1 MTTELENAGVQP
13 WLAEAV
19 ERLVRG
25 DSSTLE
31 AVLVAVGEPRAINE
45 TQTRCRLHFLAR
57 DGNGFPR
64 TEALAAML
72 AKQVIDYCIPRSR
85 VNEAVEHFHRT
96 GSTELIV
103 RLGKEATELFVEAG
117 TSGEGG
123 ELLLYLLLERV
134 LGVPQLICK
143 MSVKTS
149 AEMHVHGSDGIHGKV
164 LPDGTLALYWGEAKL
179 YGDLGAAVRR
189 CFEGVAPYLSDHTG
203 QRRKR
208 DVLLLRDNLDVGD
221 PDLTEALR
229 RFFVE
234 ETRESARVEFRAACL
249 VGFDRKE
256 YPNPDDL
263 DVVAELTEV
272 IAEQVAS
279 RVTDHRLASFEIE
292 VFCLPFPSVQD
303 FRDSVQRSLQG

>member
-1 MTTELENAGVQP
+1 MATDLEKAGVEA

-25 DSSTLE
+25 EASTLDS
-31 AVLVAVGEPRAINE
+31 VLLSVGDPKQINE
-45 TQTRCRLHFLAR
+45 TETRCRLHFLTR

-64 TEALAAML
+64 AEALAAML
-72 AKQVIDYCIPRSR
+72 GKQVVDYCIPRSR
-85 VNEAVEHFHRT
+85 ISEAMEHYEST

-103 RLGKEATELFVEAG
+103 RLGKEATDLFAQSA

-134 LGVPQLICK
+134 LQVPQLLCK

-149 AEMHVHGSDGIHGKV
+149 TEMHVHGSDGIHGKV
-164 LPDGTLALYWGEAKL
+164 LPDGNLALYWGEAKL
-179 YGDLGAAVRR
+179 YGDLGSAVRS
-189 CFEGVAPYLSDHTG
+189 CFEGIAPYLRDLTG
-203 QRRKR
+203 ERRKR

-221 PDLTEALR
+221 PDLAEALR

-234 ETRESARVEFRAACL
+234 EAPESARVQFRAACL
-249 VGFDRKE
+249 VAFDRE
-256 YPNPDDL
+256 DYPNADDQK
-263 DVVAELTEV
+263 VVDELMEAIV
-272 IAEQVAS
+272 NQVTS
-279 RVTDHRLASFEIE
+279 RVSHHSLDRFEIE

-303 FRDSVQRSLQG
+303 FRDSVQRSLRS